1 MGTLVTLAH
10 KKLTSE
16 ITHACTHVQLF
27 IAGTFRQRKNFVK
40 SDRQAVQKRPSRNS
54 SGIYFRQ
61 TPVGSRLLCSRSIV
75 ALLIVVYFYIHG
87 RTFLNPH
94 FRFVKK
100 LVRNL
105 VPKVALTKATKINIQ
120 TKISCNKVH
129 DEEEDEDDDDETIMK
144 KGLKEP
150 GL

>member
-1 MGTLVTLAH
+1 MHTRAIIYGRNFSSA
-10 KKLTSE
+10 
-16 ITHACTHVQLF
+16 
-27 IAGTFRQRKNFVK
+27 KNFVK
-40 SDRQAVQKRPSRNS
+40 SDRQAVQKRPSANS

-100 LVRNL
+100 ISQEFNL
-105 VPKVALTKATKINIQ
+105 VKSCFDESDEINIQ
-120 TKISCNKVH
+120 TNISCNKVH